1 MKPTIETFRTVI
13 PLFKFPFAVSH
24 SHRLLC
30 IGSCFAERI
39 GEMLAERKFNILINP
54 SGILFNPLSVAEC
67 LNLLTKET
75 EIGEE
80 RLFFHEGC
88 WHSFDFHSRFSN
100 PDKVVCLQQMR
111 DSLREGR
118 EFLRKTDFLLLT
130 LGSNVVY
137 RLKQDGRVAAN
148 CHKMPA
154 QSFDRQML
162 SVDEAAAGLEQAL
175 QRVKAIRPDL
185 RCILTVSPVRYL
197 GNDFSENSLSKASLR
212 LVCQRLTE
220 HVGGTFYFPAYEI
233 MTDDLRDYR
242 FYATDRIHPS
252 DEAVAYIWQC
262 FSSVAFSE
270 ETIALN
276 RRIEALTAAMRHRP
290 AFPQS
295 EAFLYFRQHWQ
306 EELAHLRT
314 EYPMLDF
321 TAEERHFFQDVS
333 SSYSDFMR
341 VVVT

>member
-39 GEMLAERKFNILINP
+39 GEMLGERKFNILINP

-67 LNLLTKET
+67 LNLLTEET

-262 FSSVAFSE
+262 LSSVSFSE
-270 ETIALN
+270 ETVALN
-276 RRIEALTAAMRHRP
+276 RRLEALAAAMRHRP

-295 EAFLYFRQHWQ
+295 EAFMRFRQQWQ

-333 SSYSDFMR
+333 SSYSR
-341 VVVT
+341 S

>member
-111 DSLREGR
+111 DALREGR

-321 TAEERHFFQDVS
+321 TAEERHFFRMS
-333 SSYSDFMR
+333 
-341 VVVT
+341 VVRIPIS